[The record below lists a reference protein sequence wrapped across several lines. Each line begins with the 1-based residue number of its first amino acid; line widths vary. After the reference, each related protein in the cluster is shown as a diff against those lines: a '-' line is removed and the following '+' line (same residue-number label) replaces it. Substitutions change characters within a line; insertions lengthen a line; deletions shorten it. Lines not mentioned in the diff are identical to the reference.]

1 MIASPNVYPHFKNL
15 AQTYF
20 YMDRKN
26 PKIANLEH
34 LPKPIKDG
42 LGLIRDLVV
51 EKFEPEMI
59 ILFGSLTT
67 KDWTW
72 KSDIDL
78 LFVADT
84 SERPH
89 LELDI
94 KTAILESDAIKKK
107 VSTIISPV
115 VVSPEELNDQLAVGQ
130 YFFKEIVDRGQL
142 LYNTGRFS
150 LAEMRELEPEEYV
163 EFVKKDFKYWR
174 EAAEE
179 FWQGFEFHLQKKH
192 YLRAAFNLHQVVE
205 PSCVMVELVYS
216 RYRSQT
222 HDLDVLLKKLIHFVS
237 EAAKIF
243 PKDTEFQKQAYKRLY
258 KAYISARYEQ
268 EYQIEEDEL
277 KYLGERVKLLLDL
290 AIRSC
295 EEQIQRILTE
305 PNNHMKK

>member
-1 MIASPNVYPHFKNL
+1 
-15 AQTYF
+15 
-20 YMDRKN
+20 MDRKN

-51 EKFEPEMI
+51 EKFQPEMI

-94 KTAILESDAIKKK
+94 KAAISESGIKAK
-107 VSTIISPV
+107 VERIISPV
-115 VVSPEELNDQLAVGQ
+115 VVSPELLNDKLEVKH
-130 YFFKEIVDRGQL
+130 YFFDDIVKKGQL
-142 LYNTGRFS
+142 VYNTGRFS
-150 LAEMRELEPEEYV
+150 LAEMRKLEPEEYV
-163 EFVKKDFKYWR
+163 ILVKDDFEYWR
-174 EAAEE
+174 EEAEG
-179 FWQGFEFHLQKKH
+179 FWENYKFDMQNKRRRH
-192 YLRAAFNLHQVVE
+192 AAFHLHQVVE
-205 PSCVMVELVYS
+205 SSCVMVELVYS

-222 HDLDVLLKKLIHFVS
+222 HDLDELMEKAIHFVS
-237 EAAKIF
+237 EVATIF

-258 KAYISARYEQ
+258 KAYISARYDK

-290 AIRSC
+290 AIRSS
-295 EEQIQRILTE
+295 EDKIQQILKE
-305 PNNHMKK
+305 PNKHIKK

>member
-1 MIASPNVYPHFKNL
+1 
-15 AQTYF
+15 
-20 YMDRKN
+20 MDRKN

-42 LGLIRDLVV
+42 LELIRDLVV
-51 EKFEPEMI
+51 ENFQPEMI

-67 KDWTW
+67 KKWTW
-72 KSDIDL
+72 KSDVDL

-107 VSTIISPV
+107 VSKIIFSPV

-130 YFFKEIVDRGQL
+130 YFFKEIVDKGQL

-150 LAEMRELEPEEYV
+150 LAEMRKLEPEEYV
-163 EFVKKDFKYWR
+163 ELVKKDFKYWR
-174 EAAEE
+174 EEAEG
-179 FWQGFEFHLQKKH
+179 FWKGFQFYMKERT
-192 YLRAAFNLHQVVE
+192 LRHAAFLLHQVVE
-205 PSCVMVELVYS
+205 SSCVMVELVYS

-222 HDLDVLLKKLIHFVS
+222 HDLDILMKKLIHFVS
-237 EAAKIF
+237 EATQIF
-243 PKDTEFQKQAYKRLY
+243 PKNDEFQKQAYKRLY

-268 EYQIEEDEL
+268 DYEIEENEL
-277 KYLGERVKLLLDL
+277 KYLGERVKMLLDL
-290 AIRSC
+290 AIKSC
-295 EEQIQRILTE
+295 EEQIQHIVKE
-305 PNNHMKK
+305 PNKYVK

>member
-1 MIASPNVYPHFKNL
+1 
-15 AQTYF
+15 
-20 YMDRKN
+20 MDRKN

-42 LGLIRDLVV
+42 LELIRDLVI
-51 EKFEPEMI
+51 EMFQPEMI
-59 ILFGSLTT
+59 VLFGSLTT
-67 KDWTW
+67 KGWTW

-107 VSTIISPV
+107 VSKLIFSPV
-115 VVSPEELNDQLAVGQ
+115 VVSPELLNDKLEIGH
-130 YFFKEIVDRGQL
+130 YFFDDIVKQGQL

-150 LAEMRELEPEEYV
+150 LAEMRKLEPEEYV
-163 EFVKKDFKYWR
+163 ALVKKDFKYWR
-174 EAAEE
+174 EEAEV
-179 FWQGFEFHLQKKH
+179 FFRH
-192 YLRAAFNLHQVVE
+192 YQVAISDGTHRFAAFFLHQVVE
-205 PSCVMVELVYS
+205 ASCVMVELVYS

-222 HDLDVLLKKLIHFVS
+222 HDLDVLMKKLIHFVS
-237 EAAKIF
+237 EGAQIF
-243 PKDTEFQKQAYKRLY
+243 PKDNEFQKQAYKRLY
-258 KAYISARYEQ
+258 KAYISARYDQDYE
-268 EYQIEEDEL
+268 IEEDEL

-295 EEQIQRILTE
+295 EEWIQQILKE
-305 PNNHMKK
+305 PNKHMKK

>member
-1 MIASPNVYPHFKNL
+1 
-15 AQTYF
+15 
-20 YMDRKN
+20 MDRKN
-26 PKIANLEH
+26 LKIANLEH

-42 LGLIRDLVV
+42 LELIRDLVI
-51 EKFEPEMI
+51 EKFQPEMI

-67 KDWTW
+67 KKWTW

-84 SERPH
+84 SEQPH

-94 KTAILESDAIKKK
+94 RAAILESDSIQKKISK
-107 VSTIISPV
+107 IAISPV

-150 LAEMRELEPEEYV
+150 LAEMRKLEPEEYV
-163 EFVKKDFKYWR
+163 ELVKKDFKYWR
-174 EAAEE
+174 EEAEGYME
-179 FWQGFEFHLQKKH
+179 GFEFYLQKKRH
-192 YLRAAFNLHQVVE
+192 RHAAFNLHQVVE
-205 PSCVMVELVYS
+205 SSCVMVELVYS

-222 HDLDVLLKKLIHFVS
+222 HDLDVLMKKLIHFVS
-237 EAAKIF
+237 EGARIF

-268 EYQIEEDEL
+268 DYEIQEDEL
-277 KYLGERVKLLLDL
+277 NYLDERVKLLLDL

-295 EEQIQRILTE
+295 EEKIQQILTE
-305 PNNHMKK
+305 PNKNMKK